1 MANNT
6 AMGNRIQTTTLQKY
20 APALVDTVLNSNL
33 FFSRTVR
40 AATPW
45 AGRSMVYPVKIAKNL
60 NGGSFSGFQTLSTAA
75 VNNFINLEYYPSFEQ
90 IPVALPLDELS
101 VNAVDS
107 TQALSLVG
115 ATVKSAAYDMAD
127 NLGTE
132 FYSDGTGNSNN
143 NFLGLGVIV
152 SDTLSIGGQS
162 RTTYPT
168 LASTVT
174 ASGGALTLLKM
185 ATLYNAASNGGT
197 INPTVSYITKPI
209 RNFYEALLQPQER
222 LNKTGMVAGS
232 MGNFGMK
239 KGQGLTNGTGYLGF
253 DFRGMPVLTD
263 QKCTAGFMYMLNEDY
278 IHFKA
283 LSMAPVGAN
292 QSQAINTSVMIEGTD
307 YSDVPGLGF
316 SWTGWVTSIDQA
328 AYVGRFYFGGQLVT
342 DDPVR
347 QAVLTGITS

>member
-1 MANNT
+1 MANNV
-6 AMGNRIQTTTLQKY
+6 ALGNRIQTTTLQKY
-20 APALVDTVLNSNL
+20 APKLVDTVLNSNM

-40 AATPW
+40 AAEQW
-45 AGRSMVYPVKIAKNL
+45 AGRSMVFPVKIAKNL

-75 VNNFINLEYYPSFEQ
+75 TNNFINLEYYPSFEQ

-101 VNAVDS
+101 VNDVDS
-107 TQALSLVG
+107 TQALNLV
-115 ATVKSAAYDMAD
+115 AYTVKSAAEDMAD

-132 FYSDGTGNSNN
+132 FYGDGTGNSNN

-185 ATLYNAASNGGT
+185 ATLYNAASNGGSV
-197 INPTVSYITKPI
+197 NPTVSYITKPI

-222 LNKTGMVAGS
+222 LNKTGMTAGS
-232 MGNFGMK
+232 MNQYGMK

-263 QKCTAGFMYMLNEDY
+263 QKCTAGYMYMLNEDF
-278 IHFKA
+278 IEFHG
-283 LSMAPVGAN
+283 LPMAPLG
-292 QSQAINTSVMIEGTD
+292 QTSTAIDTSAVIEGND

-316 SWTGWVTSIDQA
+316 SWSGWVSSIDQA
-328 AYVGRFYFGGQLVT
+328 AYVGRFFFGGQLIT
-342 DDPVR
+342 TDPVR